1 MRRKME
7 EFIRYLRAKD
17 NLIYAFTYE
26 ENEFIE
32 DLCSAIRKMT
42 ESSSSGFKVPARI
55 FTYTRPTGMYEI
67 DIMNPLGFDPNRIK
81 TDIRNMN
88 EAFEFVRTT
97 MIKASSKKNIPNII
111 EQVASRRNNN
121 KNSEREEEEENNSSP
136 AIFIFKD
143 LHLFFNDK
151 DIMRT
156 LRDLKE
162 NYLPAKNQNYCPIIV
177 TSPVMDIPPELEK
190 IFTLYEYPLMDKQE
204 IYEFIKPTADKCKIS
219 KEGAEEIAAS
229 LVGLTKR
236 ECLRALMHSIGKNAP
251 ERIIKVQDLHE
262 EKMQIVK
269 KSGALDFIV
278 PQHTLADLGG
288 CDNFKTWVKKVKESM
303 SEEARAFGLPQP
315 KGAMLVGVPGTSKT
329 VSAEILASYLN
340 IPLLSLNIARVMG
353 SFVGQS
359 EHRILEALRI
369 AKSVAPCVLLFD
381 EMEKT
386 LGGVQSSNSSDS
398 GTLSR
403 VMSQILNFLQEDNT
417 GIVTI
422 MTSNDVTQLPP
433 ELTRSGRIDAQW
445 MFDLPNEFE
454 RSEIADIY
462 LKQANLSLDSA
473 AHTYLVQATENF
485 TGAEIK
491 NVVKEIMVNVFYR
504 QKNAGVKTFNR
515 NVEIEDIKDAVANV
529 VTVWKSSR
537 EKIEAFKRYAS
548 DRYLN
553 ASKSQEELQAALNT
567 SPKNVVHS
575 TSKTKSNILSLF
587 GDK

>member
-7 EFIRYLRAKD
+7 EFIRFLRAKD

-55 FTYTRPTGMYEI
+55 FTYTRPTGMYEV

-121 KNSEREEEEENNSSP
+121 NKNSEKEEEEDNSSP

-143 LHLFFNDK
+143 PHLFFNDK
-151 DIMRT
+151 DVMRT

-386 LGGVQSSNSSDS
+386 LGG
-398 GTLSR
+398 
-403 VMSQILNFLQEDNT
+403 
-417 GIVTI
+417 
-422 MTSNDVTQLPP
+422 
-433 ELTRSGRIDAQW
+433 
-445 MFDLPNEFE
+445 
-454 RSEIADIY
+454 
-462 LKQANLSLDSA
+462 
-473 AHTYLVQATENF
+473 
-485 TGAEIK
+485 
-491 NVVKEIMVNVFYR
+491 
-504 QKNAGVKTFNR
+504 
-515 NVEIEDIKDAVANV
+515 
-529 VTVWKSSR
+529 
-537 EKIEAFKRYAS
+537 
-548 DRYLN
+548 
-553 ASKSQEELQAALNT
+553 
-567 SPKNVVHS
+567 
-575 TSKTKSNILSLF
+575 LF
-587 GDK
+587 SI